1 MDPTTRAAIE
11 IVNAN
16 DVLSAKVIGMVV
28 LGLSSFLLG
37 ILPMR
42 LTKYV
47 NVKNVDGDKNLLIS
61 LLMCFGGGVLLFTT
75 FIHIQPEVRE
85 GFAVLKLQN
94 KLPEIWGNLP
104 ISEIVLCAGLL
115 LVYFIEEVAHKF
127 LHNKVP
133 SEVLHRSLSM
143 RCTKK
148 DSQIAIPRVTLNKFD
163 DGNISCITT
172 SNKQLL
178 NSQSTINI
186 EPRSSGHH
194 HHFHGNLKKS
204 FSGLL
209 AVLALSFHAVF
220 EGLAVGL
227 ESSEEKVWYLFLAIA
242 THKLVIAFC
251 VGIELVTSETKA
263 TLTILYIGIFSIVT
277 PLGIGAGL
285 LLTEGANEVNL
296 IALILQGMA
305 AGTLLYVVFF
315 EVLARERNNDHCGI
329 YQLLSIILGFILMA
343 GLQIMTGHS
352 HGSHQHGHE
361 HPVHHHHHHEDMRS
375 LT

>member
-1 MDPTTRAAIE
+1 MNPTTKTAID
-11 IVNAN
+11 IVAAN

-28 LGLSSFLLG
+28 LGLSSFILG
-37 ILPMR
+37 ILPMK
-42 LTKYV
+42 LSKYV
-47 NVKNVDGDKNLLIS
+47 NIKNVDGDKNLMIS

-85 GFAVLKLQN
+85 GFAILKLQN

-104 ISEIVLCAGLL
+104 ISEIVLCVGLL
-115 LVYFIEEVAHKF
+115 FVYFIEEVAHKF
-127 LHNKVP
+127 LHSKVH

-148 DSQIAIPRVTLNKFD
+148 DTQIAIPRVTLNKFD

-186 EPRSSGHH
+186 EPKSSGHH

-209 AVLALSFHAVF
+209 AVLALSFHAIF

-227 ESSEEKVWYLFLAIA
+227 ETSEEKVWYLFVAIA

-251 VGIELVTSETKA
+251 VGIELVTSGTKA
-263 TLTILYIGIFSIVT
+263 TLTVLYIGIFSIVT
-277 PLGIGAGL
+277 PLGIGIGL
-285 LLTEGANEVNL
+285 ILTEDASEVNL
-296 IALILQGMA
+296 ISLILQAMA

-315 EVLARERNNDHCGI
+315 EVLARERDNDHCGI
-329 YQLLSIILGFILMA
+329 YQLLSIILGFVVMA
-343 GLQIMTGHS
+343 SLQILTGHEHHHGHGHS
-352 HGSHQHGHE
+352 HSE
-361 HPVHHHHHHEDMRS
+361 HHHH
-375 LT
+375 